1 MMRKKIKVTSALLAV
16 FLLASATPATATP
29 SKAVVKKLT
38 FTSKTVDGKNFSSK
52 VLVGK
57 KPSVIWFWAPWC
69 AICHN
74 EAANLVEAQET
85 YGDRVNFIGVGALGT
100 SAELKVFVEET
111 GTKIFT
117 NLDDSKGKLW
127 ARFGVVIQPTLIFID
142 GKGKLTTHI
151 GPSDI
156 DFLNSKLKALTA
168 S

>member
-1 MMRKKIKVTSALLAV
+1 MMRTKLKITSALLAG
-16 FLLASATPATATP
+16 LMLTGTTSAIAAPT
-29 SKAVVKKLT
+29 KAVVKKLT
-38 FTSKTVDGKNFSSK
+38 FTSKTVDGKSFSSK
-52 VLVGK
+52 VLLGK

-74 EAANLVEAQET
+74 EAVNLVDAQKA
-85 YGDRVNFIGVGALGT
+85 YGDKVNFIGVGALGT

-111 GTKIFT
+111 GTRVFT

-142 GKGKLTTHI
+142 AKGKISTHI
-151 GPSDI
+151 GPSDSA
-156 DFLNSKLKALTA
+156 FLTGKLKALTA

>member
-1 MMRKKIKVTSALLAV
+1 MMRTRLKITSALIAGLMIIGTSSTIA
-16 FLLASATPATATP
+16 AP

-52 VLVGK
+52 VLLGK

-74 EAANLVEAQET
+74 EAVNLVEAQKA
-85 YGDRVNFIGVGALGT
+85 YGDKVNFIGVGALGT

-111 GTKIFT
+111 GTSVFT

-127 ARFGVVIQPTLIFID
+127 ARFGVVIQPTLIFVD
-142 GKGKLTTHI
+142 AKGKITTHI
-151 GPSDI
+151 GPSDG
-156 DFLNSKLKALTA
+156 DFLTAKLKALTA